1 MPANADMTRVLLLL
15 LQVFLNMQDRQLA
28 LRGKSSW
35 VQDYYMPAPCDSLVI
50 AGAACRLS
58 PACKT
63 TLMALSEMY

>member
-1 MPANADMTRVLLLL
+1 MLLPLPPLLLLLLPL

-50 AGAACRLS
+50 AGEAWHFR
-58 PACKT
+58 
-63 TLMALSEMY
+63 